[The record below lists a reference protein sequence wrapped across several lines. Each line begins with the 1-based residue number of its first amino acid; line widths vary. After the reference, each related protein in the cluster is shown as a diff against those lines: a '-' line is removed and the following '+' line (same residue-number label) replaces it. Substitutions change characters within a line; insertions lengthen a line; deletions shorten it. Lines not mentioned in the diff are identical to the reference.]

1 MVMMAAPPDRTESL
15 LPERI
20 PRRRVAM
27 AGLLAASTALLALLL
42 GRFLTSRPGFLEVVA
57 DGFNR
62 LIPHDVF
69 EAILGLLG
77 PLAKGLLFA
86 GICAGVLVAGSLVAL
101 GSGRSRGRLAD
112 ALLTSLIVL
121 AIAELV
127 VLPLLGEGLIGGSGT
142 LEPLAL
148 HVPLVAAALLYGVVL
163 TGLLSEP
170 RPTPAGPAS
179 AAPEAPLGPR
189 ESVLPRRTFLGRTLA
204 TLGMGSLVASVLAV
218 GLQVI
223 DAATKR
229 VAPAPVEPP
238 PGGFGP
244 TAAQTPVPEFYQVNK
259 NLLPTIVQE
268 ADWSL
273 QVDGLVDR
281 PRTYTLSELK
291 ALPPQEGYRTLECI
305 SFDILGG
312 DDLIGNQHWRGVR
325 VSELL
330 DEVGV
335 QPSASWV
342 LWEAA
347 DGYTESL
354 PLAIARDDETWI
366 AWEMGGAALTQEHG
380 FPARVLIAGRFGMKQ
395 PKWVSRLQL
404 ADHDQDGYWEQ
415 RGWDREAVV
424 LTMSRIDHPRPGDSV
439 PVGAPFTVYGIANS
453 GDRGIERVELSP
465 DDGATWLQA
474 ELEDVSAPP
483 LGPQTWVRWRVDVT
497 RPTAGPARLVVRATD
512 GSGTVQEE
520 RETPPLPSGATG
532 WHAIRVVAVA

>member
-1 MVMMAAPPDRTESL
+1 
-15 LPERI
+15 
-20 PRRRVAM
+20 
-27 AGLLAASTALLALLL
+27 
-42 GRFLTSRPGFLEVVA
+42 
-57 DGFNR
+57 
-62 LIPHDVF
+62 
-69 EAILGLLG
+69 
-77 PLAKGLLFA
+77 
-86 GICAGVLVAGSLVAL
+86 
-101 GSGRSRGRLAD
+101 
-112 ALLTSLIVL
+112 
-121 AIAELV
+121 
-127 VLPLLGEGLIGGSGT
+127 
-142 LEPLAL
+142 
-148 HVPLVAAALLYGVVL
+148 
-163 TGLLSEP
+163 
-170 RPTPAGPAS
+170 
-179 AAPEAPLGPR
+179 
-189 ESVLPRRTFLGRTLA
+189 
-204 TLGMGSLVASVLAV
+204 
-218 GLQVI
+218 VI

-229 VAPAPVEPP
+229 AAPTPVAPP

-259 NLLPTIVQE
+259 NLLPTIVEE

-281 PRTYTLSELK
+281 PRAYTLAELK
-291 ALPPQEGYRTLECI
+291 ALPVQEGYRTLECI
-305 SFDILGG
+305 SFDIVGG

-335 QPSASWV
+335 QPAASWV

-354 PLAIARDDETWI
+354 PLAIARDDQTWI
-366 AWEMGGAALTQEHG
+366 AWEMGGAPLTQEHG

-453 GDRGIERVELSP
+453 GDRGIARVELSP

-474 ELEDVSAPP
+474 ELEDASAPP

-497 RPTAGPARLVVRATD
+497 RTSAGPARLVVRATD
-512 GSGTVQEE
+512 GEGMLQEQ